1 MTKKHYRAR
10 PYDYRRDGTIGNAV
24 DTPEHGGIFGQ
35 RACPANHTGIFES
48 RWALPGYVEQAELTG
63 GPLFP
68 DTLKADVTMSDP
80 VERNIHASDLG
91 PDIAE
96 MYPQP
101 FRSPARV
108 AAEARARARAMATR
122 KVIRRRRPTQLSDD
136 VVTTTSIT
144 TDRPLQ
150 TLVPL
155 PDEGKPGFF
164 SRPIAGPLVLIG
176 IGVLLAK
183 VIFGGED

>member
-1 MTKKHYRAR
+1 VAKKHYRAR

-24 DTPEHGGIFGQ
+24 GTPEHGGIFGQ
-35 RACPANHTGIFES
+35 RTCPANHPGIFAAG
-48 RWALPGYVEQAELTG
+48 WALPGYVEQAELTG

-80 VERNIHASDLG
+80 IERNIHASDLG

-101 FRSPARV
+101 FRKARPRV
-108 AAEARARARAMATR
+108 QRTQTR
-122 KVIRRRRPTQLSDD
+122 NVVRRRRPTQLGDDD
-136 VVTTTSIT
+136 VVTTTTVT
-144 TDRPLQ
+144 TGAPRQILQ
-150 TLVPL
+150 PL
-155 PDEGKPGFF
+155 PDDRKPGFF

-183 VIFGGED
+183 VIFGDSK